1 MLKSRKQK
9 FVAPLMGL
17 FVTDVVSVT
26 KTRFAPWLNRIL
38 NPQLKEVYMV
48 KRLLLLISSVLLA
61 YGLGVAPVL
70 AKEITLWSRDTNQA
84 QLRALVDAWNETHET
99 QIKLTLAGSD
109 FESKLGLAMAA
120 GAPPDIV
127 PIEVTQFPK
136 FSSEGHV
143 LDITDQARALPYFDH
158 LIKAH
163 TAQAT
168 YPKVGGRVY
177 GISFFPDT
185 AVLVYNKDLFEQAGL
200 DPENPPLSTRA
211 EMKEAIE
218 RITALGDDI
227 YGFYSSFLCNGCNMF
242 SMLPQIWA
250 SGGDVLNEDSTA
262 ATFDDPEV
270 AAFYEFYRELWTS
283 GQLPPSAGADTG
295 SGYITLFQAG
305 KIGMQ
310 ISNTASIGNLI
321 RDHPELNFGVAH
333 LPGRE
338 GGVSSF
344 VGGDVISIPADSKH
358 PDEAWE
364 FIEWMSSEE
373 VQLEYYAGFGMIPI
387 RTDLY
392 DPEKNPFFA
401 EDPRLVMA
409 AEASG
414 FGRVPWSVNMTE
426 MFFSDLGPWI
436 VLTQRAILDGEYAEA
451 VEELQKEATELLSE
465 TQ

>member
-1 MLKSRKQK
+1 
-9 FVAPLMGL
+9 
-17 FVTDVVSVT
+17 
-26 KTRFAPWLNRIL
+26 
-38 NPQLKEVYMV
+38 MV
-48 KRLLLLISSVLLA
+48 KRILLLISSVLLS

-99 QIKLTLAGSD
+99 QIKLTLVAGQD
-109 FESKLGLAMAA
+109 FQSKLGLAMAT
-120 GAPPDIV
+120 GTPPDLA
-127 PIEVTQFPK
+127 PIEVTAFPS
-136 FSSEGHV
+136 FTSNGQL
-143 LDITDQARALPYFDH
+143 LDITDKARALPYFDH
-158 LIKAH
+158 LIPGH
-163 TAQAT
+163 TAQGT

-177 GISFFPDT
+177 GISFFPDL

-218 RITALGDDI
+218 RITALDDDI
-227 YGFYSSFLCNGCNMF
+227 YGFYASLGCPGCNMF
-242 SMLPQIWA
+242 IMLPQIWA
-250 SGGDVLNEDSTA
+250 SGGYVFNEDSTA
-262 ATFDDPEV
+262 ATFDDPEF
-270 AAFYEFYRELWTS
+270 APLFEFYHELWMS
-283 GQLPPSAGADTG
+283 GQLPRSAGTDTG
-295 SGYITLFQAG
+295 SGFITLFQAG

-310 ISNTASIGNLI
+310 GSNSASVGSLI
-321 RDHPELNFGVAH
+321 RDHPEINFGIAH

-338 GGVSSF
+338 SGVSSF
-344 VGGDVISIPADSKH
+344 VGGDVISIATDSKH

-373 VQLEYYAGFGMIPI
+373 VQLEYFAGFGMIPI

-409 AEASG
+409 AESAG
-414 FGRVPWSVNMTE
+414 FGRVPWSPSHAKL
-426 MFFSDLGPWI
+426 FFAEVGPWQ

-465 TQ
+465 SQ